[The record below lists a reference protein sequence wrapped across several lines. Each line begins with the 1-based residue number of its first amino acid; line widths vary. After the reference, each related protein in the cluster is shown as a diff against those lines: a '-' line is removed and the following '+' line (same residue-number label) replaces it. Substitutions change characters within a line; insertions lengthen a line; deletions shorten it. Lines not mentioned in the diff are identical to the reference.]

1 MLIIWGL
8 LLLFIVPPIG
18 LILILIGIWIE
29 ALTHMENVKHSKFN
43 DQARP
48 SGTFGIGLELY
59 RQEFKGFVKSLLK
72 HR

>member
-8 LLLFIVPPIG
+8 LLLFVAPPIG
-18 LILILIGIWIE
+18 LILIIIGIWIE
-29 ALTHMENVKHSKFN
+29 TANHMEKVKHSMFN